1 MEVHAKRHHSKSGL
15 GSGDLVGKGI
25 MSTSLLEL
33 IGGTDTVGLGGHRDW
48 SSIEHIGAGGRV

>member
-1 MEVHAKRHHSKSGL
+1 MQNATTVNRVWGAVTW
-15 GSGDLVGKGI
+15 VGKGI